1 MITRILPLQ
10 GIGEALA
17 QCGLGSHE
25 QDVLARLNEAVP
37 PPEDIYVEEKTTPD
51 AASTPSVQPGISSP
65 MLIDGSFPEEVVWIR
80 AYSP

>member
-17 QCGLGSHE
+17 QCGLGSHQ

-37 PPEDIYVEEKTTPD
+37 PPEDIYEEKTPD